1 MIGATAGDQGVCAV
15 PLMQRLVRIFGL
27 LAVLDLL
34 LQSGHADQ
42 SFPYYGVQIIESQKN
57 FKAPLNNLDS
67 AVRNYRMG
75 VVGRASTSMGAA
87 RQGIEI
93 PGNAVFGVFRND
105 FAVRMLR
112 ASVPAGIEAP
122 LRFYVT
128 ENDDGTSRL
137 SYLRPT
143 TVFKPYGNT
152 ASDVMAAELTCSSAK
167 PPKTPS
173 PTSVST
179 PPWMGFANL
188 PFFCLMGSV

>member
-1 MIGATAGDQGVCAV
+1 MIGATADDQGVCAV

-27 LAVLDLL
+27 LAVLALL

-42 SFPYYGVQIIESQKN
+42 GFPYYGVQIIESQKN
-57 FKAPLNNLDS
+57 FEAPLNNLDA

-112 ASVPAGIEAP
+112 ASVPARIEAP
-122 LRFYVT
+122 LRF
-128 ENDDGTSRL
+128 L
-137 SYLRPT
+137 SPRVSMEPRGSVISVPRP
-143 TVFKPYGNT
+143 
-152 ASDVMAAELTCSSAK
+152 CSSPMA
-167 PPKTPS
+167 TRR
-173 PTSVST
+173 
-179 PPWMGFANL
+179 WMSWRRN
-188 PFFCLMGSV
+188 